1 MMRLAAMWYLLLIGR
16 TGMRNGRGRLRV
28 AVCLRSATG
37 PRAGPNRVMHKKA
50 GLCLLTALITRPG
63 GLTFAKLKRQCA
75 LTGSNQSLDMKVLQ
89 DNGLVKGATGNWDN
103 RPHTHTSITAKGQQ
117 QFLVALTVLEQ
128 VVQDAAK
135 FRNTVP
141 DPA

>member
-1 MMRLAAMWYLLLIGR
+1 
-16 TGMRNGRGRLRV
+16 
-28 AVCLRSATG
+28 
-37 PRAGPNRVMHKKA
+37 MHKKA

-89 DNGLVKGATGNWDN
+89 DNGLVKGAPGNWDN